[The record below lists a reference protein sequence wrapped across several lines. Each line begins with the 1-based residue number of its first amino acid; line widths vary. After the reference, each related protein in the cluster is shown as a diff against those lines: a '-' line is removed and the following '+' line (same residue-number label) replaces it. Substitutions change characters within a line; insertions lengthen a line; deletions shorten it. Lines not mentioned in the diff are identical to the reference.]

1 MTEKTSWSIQALV
14 SKMEKIELFDSHAHL
29 DELPDL
35 PETIKKAKQA
45 GVIGIIAVGTT
56 VESNKRTLEIAA
68 AYPNYVH
75 PAIGYHPWD
84 IKAEELEANLIFIQE
99 HLKNCIALGE
109 VGLDYKAKVKKEL
122 QFQVFGQLL
131 DLANQ
136 YDKPVIIH
144 CRFSHERALR
154 MILEKGVKRAVFH
167 WYSGSLDLLAE
178 VMARGFFISAT
189 PALLYSLH
197 HQEAIKKA
205 PLERILLETDTPVT
219 YQGIDSRP
227 KQVRTTGEQV
237 AKLKGLELSVVA
249 QQTTA
254 NALKFFQISI
264 PSL

>member
-1 MTEKTSWSIQALV
+1 LTERTSWSIQALIRKRE
-14 SKMEKIELFDSHAHL
+14 KMELFDAHAHL

-35 PETIKKAKQA
+35 PESIQEARQA
-45 GVIGIIAVGTT
+45 GVIGIMAVGSNI
-56 VESNKRTLEIAA
+56 EANKRTLEYAA
-68 AYPNYVH
+68 AYPHYVY

-84 IKAEELEANLIFIQE
+84 IKPEEVETNLIFIQE
-99 HLKNCIALGE
+99 HLKNCTALGE

-122 QFQVFGQLL
+122 QFQVFGELL
-131 DLANQ
+131 DMAILH
-136 YDKPVIIH
+136 DKPVIIH

-154 MILEKGVKRAVFH
+154 MILEKGVQRAVFH

-178 VMARGFFISAT
+178 IIARGYFISAT

-227 KQVRTTGEQV
+227 KHVRTTCEQV
-237 AKLKGLELSVVA
+237 AKLKELELSLVA

-254 NALKFFQISI
+254 NARKFFQISL
-264 PSL
+264 PPL